1 MSYVG
6 QRRRYVP
13 RYRRGSSITLTV
25 LAVLT
30 VVALSALG
38 LVPWP
43 KAIVDR
49 ASAGSTQAPREGGD
63 TRGGDAT
70 LQTPG
75 AASDNAAAAAAPGG
89 LPSTTFGRWQ
99 YPNALGPVLGTAG
112 SLLRYRVAVQQTLPV
127 TVAEFTDAVDSTL
140 GDARSWI
147 AGRDVRLQR
156 VPPASAHDFTIYLA
170 TPATADELCSQGGL
184 DIRENG
190 VPYTSC
196 RTGDLVVINA
206 DRYLN
211 AVPDYGAPLVEY
223 RHYMINHEVGHRLGH
238 GHELCPAAGRPAPV
252 MEQQTL
258 GLQGCV
264 ANSWPYVE
272 GRRYSGAPT
281 A

>member
-1 MSYVG
+1 L
-6 QRRRYVP
+6 
-13 RYRRGSSITLTV
+13 ITLTFLAV
-25 LAVLT
+25 LAVGVLT
-30 VVALSALG
+30 ALG
-38 LVPWP
+38 RLPWP
-43 KAIVDR
+43 SAIADR
-49 ASAGSTQAPREGGD
+49 AAAGSAQTPQVGVNAQGEDNAPE
-63 TRGGDAT
+63 
-70 LQTPG
+70 TPG
-75 AASDNAAAAAAPGG
+75 AASDNAAAAPG
-89 LPSTTFGRWQ
+89 LPSMTFGRWQ

-127 TVAEFTDAVDSTL
+127 TVAEFTDLVDSTL
-140 GDARSWI
+140 GDSRSWI

-238 GHELCPAAGRPAPV
+238 GHELCPAAGQPAPV

-264 ANSWPYVE
+264 ANSWPYVN